1 MAFTKKITIES
12 HMISEED
19 LIKGE
24 LRNLEVDNPLAIPTN
39 INIRFIINSDDV
51 IHSWAV
57 PSLGIKVDAVPGRTN
72 IYSTALKREGKF
84 YGQCSEICGKG
95 HSTMPIGVHV
105 LNTQRYLTYLHY
117 KYMESTY
124 SFNDLYSYLIFN
136 SIKKN

>member
-51 IHSWAV
+51 IHS
-57 PSLGIKVDAVPGRTN
+57 
-72 IYSTALKREGKF
+72 
-84 YGQCSEICGKG
+84 
-95 HSTMPIGVHV
+95 
-105 LNTQRYLTYLHY
+105 
-117 KYMESTY
+117 
-124 SFNDLYSYLIFN
+124 
-136 SIKKN
+136 